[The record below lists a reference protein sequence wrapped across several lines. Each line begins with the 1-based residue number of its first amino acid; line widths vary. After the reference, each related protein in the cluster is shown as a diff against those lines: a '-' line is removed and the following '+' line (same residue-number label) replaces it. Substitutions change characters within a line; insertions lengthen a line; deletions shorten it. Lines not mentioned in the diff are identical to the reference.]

1 MYRPGKFS
9 YIYTTLRICKWRELC
24 QCHFNVLTLILACNV
39 CISPIHLPQMD
50 GSLLLYHES
59 IKAHLYHLTRNLHL
73 LNEHSTWKMSHLI
86 SLRLWV
92 FVLFASCIRVT
103 LHPVLRI
110 SFWAIDL
117 LDFFFSI
124 SLLGRWFWT
133 SALHKWRS
141 VTEHACTSAIFVWL
155 PLCRNWI
162 VLRSRSMK
170 REWRR
175 NCHKKRKGW
184 RTMTQ

>member
-39 CISPIHLPQMD
+39 CISPVHLPQMD
-50 GSLLLYHES
+50 GSLHLYHES

-86 SLRLWV
+86 SLRLRV

-124 SLLGRWFWT
+124 SLLGRWFWFGLAECWK
-133 SALHKWRS
+133 SIRVAWGYRR
-141 VTEHACTSAIFVWL
+141 EWL
-155 PLCRNWI
+155 K
-162 VLRSRSMK
+162 VLRFFANLLHVSTTRLCTLWCLSFVL
-170 REWRR
+170 
-175 NCHKKRKGW
+175 
-184 RTMTQ
+184 

>member
-103 LHPVLRI
+103 LHPVLRFLFELLTCLI
-110 SFWAIDL
+110 SFLA
-117 LDFFFSI
+117 FPF
-124 SLLGRWFWT
+124 LGVGFG
-133 SALHKWRS
+133 L
-141 VTEHACTSAIFVWL
+141 VWL
-155 PLCRNWI
+155 
-162 VLRSRSMK
+162 SAEK
-170 REWRR
+170 A
-175 NCHKKRKGW
+175 
-184 RTMTQ
+184 

>member
-9 YIYTTLRICKWRELC
+9 NIYTTLRICKWRELC

-86 SLRLWV
+86 SLRLSDCLYSLHLASESLYTQCWE
-92 FVLFASCIRVT
+92 FLFELLTC
-103 LHPVLRI
+103 LI
-110 SFWAIDL
+110 SFLA
-117 LDFFFSI
+117 FP
-124 SLLGRWFWT
+124 LLGVGFG
-133 SALHKWRS
+133 L
-141 VTEHACTSAIFVWL
+141 VWL
-155 PLCRNWI
+155 
-162 VLRSRSMK
+162 SAEK
-170 REWRR
+170 A
-175 NCHKKRKGW
+175 
-184 RTMTQ
+184 

>member
-124 SLLGRWFWT
+124 SLLGRWFWFGLAECWK
-133 SALHKWRS
+133 SIRVAWGYRRERLKVLGFFANLLHVSTTRL
-141 VTEHACTSAIFVWL
+141 CTLWCLSFVL
-155 PLCRNWI
+155 
-162 VLRSRSMK
+162 
-170 REWRR
+170 
-175 NCHKKRKGW
+175 
-184 RTMTQ
+184 